1 MIGVIVHLIGDMLT
15 VGGVPLLWPWIPKPS
30 KALQATPV
38 LNRMWMRNGY
48 MAVPVLGRTGSI
60 REWFLFVILSGYTL
74 YVLATTAGLLT
85 VVA

>member
-1 MIGVIVHLIGDMLT
+1 
-15 VGGVPLLWPWIPKPS
+15 
-30 KALQATPV
+30 
-38 LNRMWMRNGY
+38 MRNGY